1 MTQQQ
6 PTPGPWRV
14 FDVFTDLE
22 IVTDRRTAHETE
34 SIVQFKGQRNARA
47 NAELIVSAVNS
58 HAQLAHACRLLVQ
71 AYTNGETNNAHVNWD
86 DVDLA
91 HDAAV
96 RALCAAQV
104 RP

>member
-1 MTQQQ
+1 MIKHQ

-14 FDVFTDLE
+14 CDAFTDLE
-22 IVTDRRTAHETE
+22 IVTDRGQKVE

-47 NAELIVSAVNS
+47 DAAWIVRAVNS
-58 HAQLAHACRLLVQ
+58 HEALVRACRLLVE
-71 AYTNGETNNAHVNWD
+71 AYNNSEASEHVDWN

-91 HDAAV
+91 YDAALS
-96 RALCAAQV
+96 ALAKV